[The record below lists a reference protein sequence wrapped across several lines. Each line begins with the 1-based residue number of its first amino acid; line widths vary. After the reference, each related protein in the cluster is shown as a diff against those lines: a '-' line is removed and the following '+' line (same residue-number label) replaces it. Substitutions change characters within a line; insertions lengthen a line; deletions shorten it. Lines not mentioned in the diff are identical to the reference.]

1 MTAIERFT
9 TFYQELSPDNISQ
22 LPDIYSEDITLIDP
36 VGTHHGLNTL
46 HNYFDNLL
54 TGATSSNFVIH
65 QILPHKT
72 SEPLQDT
79 SFTVT
84 WTMSFATPKLNR
96 GNLIHVDGITLL
108 KIRHD
113 KIYFH
118 QDYYDMGQMVYEHVP
133 LLKWVVNKIK
143 SGMRA

>member
-1 MTAIERFT
+1 ME
-9 TFYQELSPDNISQ
+9 
-22 LPDIYSEDITLIDP
+22 
-36 VGTHHGLNTL
+36 
-46 HNYFDNLL
+46 
-54 TGATSSNFVIH
+54 
-65 QILPHKT
+65 
-72 SEPLQDT
+72 
-79 SFTVT
+79 
-84 WTMSFATPKLNR
+84 LNR

-108 KIRHD
+108 KIRDD